1 MWEAFGPRALFW
13 AGTGSDF
20 GEVKNTIGRIGAGD
34 VHDWH
39 REWTATAERIESIGD
54 QCVRR
59 KHSVG
64 AREACI
70 RAATYHRTA
79 YYPLFGPKVEP
90 PLAESSRREWNAMV
104 KAATVR
110 SSI

>member
-1 MWEAFGPRALFW
+1 MTWLSHNEMWEAFGTRALFW

-39 REWTATAERIESIGD
+39 REWTATAERIESIGG

-59 KHSVG
+59 NIPW
-64 AREACI
+64 ARARHASALRRIIGPNTI
-70 RAATYHRTA
+70 RCLVQRWSLH
-79 YYPLFGPKVEP
+79 
-90 PLAESSRREWNAMV
+90 
-104 KAATVR
+104 
-110 SSI
+110 